1 MHAANLVAILAICG
15 ALACSSQNLR
25 SADIDDLKLATGEK
39 VGTVRQLGANQ
50 QEYLYDRNQDG
61 KPENRWITENS
72 QIKIFEKFD
81 PETGKLRARSYYLR
95 GVLNRIEV
103 FASDG
108 SIRGIVNYPDGV
120 IGRSVDL
127 PRKKKLVEFLDR

>member
-15 ALACSSQNLR
+15 ALTCSSQNLR

>member
-50 QEYLYDRNQDG
+50 QEYIYDRNQDG

-72 QIKIFEKFD
+72 HIKIFEKFD
-81 PETGKLRARSYYLR
+81 PETGKLRTRSYYLQ

-103 FASDG
+103 FAPDT

-127 PRKKKLVEFLDR
+127 PKKKKLVEFLDR